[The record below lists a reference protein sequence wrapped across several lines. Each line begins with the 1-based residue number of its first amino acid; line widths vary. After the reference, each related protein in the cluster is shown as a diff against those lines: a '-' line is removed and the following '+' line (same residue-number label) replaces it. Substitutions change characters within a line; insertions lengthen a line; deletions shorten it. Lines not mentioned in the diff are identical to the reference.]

1 MRKSHG
7 VNKRQIVHI
16 MCSKAFLLLVVL
28 LAAHAAGARNIRLD
42 YIGENPLRNGK
53 PSTDTLKFIDI
64 LRKLDWNVTITA
76 NATGHKTQYLTGRPD
91 TITFREPASV
101 FMTSDFEIDPS
112 VRNTILYFGYNV
124 TGSVQVKLNGDPLV
138 STGIY
143 DSGRKSCLMQ
153 LKADD
158 YKKILFHDTVQHIE
172 VSYTPHPYIPN
183 MKFALSFEQPSVAE
197 RNIKTGVRDD
207 NEGFALGFYYLSFSI
222 IFIILFLFFRDKK
235 ENLYFSLFCLC
246 AAFSF
251 LWSNIF
257 PTLIYQGEGFL
268 CVLALEFLS
277 IFFARVIKNREKSKI
292 PLAII
297 TVVALISF
305 HPSVAYSYEYVM
317 GAYIPGLSVL
327 FIILLGAYSG
337 ISSLYYLIQGIGQ
350 KRWEARAIVIIVSGA
365 IVLFFIAPIFFVA
378 FLNMLHPDRI
388 GSIQYLIHYLLN
400 IGLCIYPLSA
410 AIVLGRRNGMNQKLL
425 INQVKSIEALS
436 ALNLEKEREKQQLLE
451 TQNSEL
457 ERKVI
462 ERTSE
467 VQRQKELIEI
477 KNKAITDNINYAQRI
492 QSAILPDI
500 KLIYKTL
507 EQSFI
512 LFQPKDIVSGDFYA
526 FAEKNDQVLIIA
538 GDCTGHGVSGAFM
551 SMIGSSLLNQIIIEK
566 GIEEPAHILNHLN
579 TAVIESLKQNVNES
593 NDGMDISICSL
604 NIKKLE
610 MQYAGANR
618 PLWLVRNNTL
628 EVYKPDKFP
637 IGGLQAARDRT
648 FTNFK
653 INLQKNDTIYIFTD
667 GYADQFG
674 GANGKK
680 LMTSKFKEKLLSIQH
695 MSMREQE
702 MYLRAHFET
711 WKGNEEQVDDVL
723 VIGVRV

>member
-1 MRKSHG
+1 
-7 VNKRQIVHI
+7 
-16 MCSKAFLLLVVL
+16 
-28 LAAHAAGARNIRLD
+28 
-42 YIGENPLRNGK
+42 
-53 PSTDTLKFIDI
+53 
-64 LRKLDWNVTITA
+64 
-76 NATGHKTQYLTGRPD
+76 
-91 TITFREPASV
+91 
-101 FMTSDFEIDPS
+101 
-112 VRNTILYFGYNV
+112 
-124 TGSVQVKLNGDPLV
+124 
-138 STGIY
+138 
-143 DSGRKSCLMQ
+143 
-153 LKADD
+153 
-158 YKKILFHDTVQHIE
+158 
-172 VSYTPHPYIPN
+172 
-183 MKFALSFEQPSVAE
+183 
-197 RNIKTGVRDD
+197 
-207 NEGFALGFYYLSFSI
+207 
-222 IFIILFLFFRDKK
+222 
-235 ENLYFSLFCLC
+235 
-246 AAFSF
+246 
-251 LWSNIF
+251 
-257 PTLIYQGEGFL
+257 
-268 CVLALEFLS
+268 
-277 IFFARVIKNREKSKI
+277 
-292 PLAII
+292 
-297 TVVALISF
+297 
-305 HPSVAYSYEYVM
+305 
-317 GAYIPGLSVL
+317 
-327 FIILLGAYSG
+327 
-337 ISSLYYLIQGIGQ
+337 
-350 KRWEARAIVIIVSGA
+350 
-365 IVLFFIAPIFFVA
+365 
-378 FLNMLHPDRI
+378 
-388 GSIQYLIHYLLN
+388 
-400 IGLCIYPLSA
+400 
-410 AIVLGRRNGMNQKLL
+410 
-425 INQVKSIEALS
+425 
-436 ALNLEKEREKQQLLE
+436 
-451 TQNSEL
+451 
-457 ERKVI
+457 
-462 ERTSE
+462 